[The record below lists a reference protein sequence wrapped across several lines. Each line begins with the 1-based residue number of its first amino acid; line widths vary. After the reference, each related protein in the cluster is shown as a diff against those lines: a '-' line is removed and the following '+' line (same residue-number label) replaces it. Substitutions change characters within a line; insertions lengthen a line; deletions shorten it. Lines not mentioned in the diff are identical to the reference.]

1 MDGETRETK
10 GAMEESWREKES
22 AEEQSWGKKK
32 VPPLWEDFNEHVGVS
47 IGTGGTSLEGKIMW
61 LLVC

>member
-1 MDGETRETK
+1 MEKQERRKGPWKKVGEKRK
-10 GAMEESWREKES
+10 VLRNRVG
-22 AEEQSWGKKK
+22 GKKK